1 MEPSVKLVCRTCGY
15 DIRGLPTLRCPE
27 CGSDLRDGNAV
38 RQTHR
43 PTALRDQIVFL
54 AAMAVLATLLVASI
68 DRLDLNA
75 LIGIGI
81 AVFALTLFGLLLL
94 RLER

>member
-1 MEPSVKLVCRTCGY
+1 
-15 DIRGLPTLRCPE
+15 
-27 CGSDLRDGNAV
+27 
-38 RQTHR
+38 
-43 PTALRDQIVFL
+43 
-54 AAMAVLATLLVASI
+54 MAVLATLLVASI